1 MKGRLRGAQIRI
13 LDVGR
18 EQLIDRKGDAAE
30 ARRPPIARDRIVEIF
45 RGGQRRFGAMD
56 GRGDGGRRLAREA
69 CCRRERLRP
78 QGGRVCLELG
88 ATLERCAADLA
99 RGRREGYF
107 EGVKST
113 SPARGSD
120 AI

>member
-18 EQLIDRKGDAAE
+18 EQFIDREGDAAK

-56 GRGDGGRRLAREA
+56 GRGEGGRRLVTPGLAAPLTREA

-78 QGGRVCLELG
+78 QGGRVCFELG

-99 RGRREGYF
+99 RGA
-107 EGVKST
+107 
-113 SPARGSD
+113 PRGLFRG
-120 AI
+120 A